1 MLLTLFTLI
10 TLKDKRWYHDK
21 FIPMISPITLIA
33 LLFTIFVMFSLKGEV
48 IVKDSFGRGAHRC
61 PIDHLLCGYVS
72 GVLLHE

>member
-1 MLLTLFTLI
+1 
-10 TLKDKRWYHDK
+10 
-21 FIPMISPITLIA
+21 MISPITLIA